1 MCRPQSAVST
11 PAGVRAPSQVVPLMP
26 GWRQDA
32 PWPPLLSLLACDFHV
47 GSGWCTGIYEEA
59 GHTEEGGGSRVNRA
73 ERDNCH
79 KIPWC
84 LNTALQWHL
93 NLEKLQPVTHLP
105 MILSLCLRTRHWL
118 PSHGGKRPPPQT
130 HTHTHARTQARLP
143 SPCPH
148 TSLAGARVHLKAS
161 VAAVP
166 WLDHVPSTLHLPSDM
181 TAQQGLPGPS
191 FSASPPPALGAPL
204 TFQRLPPP
212 HTLFWVHQCPHKPT
226 ATWNHVTPS
235 GERAFRCTRLG
246 QGHVEEGAC
255 KERGATDTGKVPC
268 GDGRPGAE
276 DAGTPRNGRSKGQVC
291 PQSPRTAREQ
301 GPGV

>member
-84 LNTALQWHL
+84 LNTALQRHL

-130 HTHTHARTQARLP
+130 HTHTHARTHTHTCAHAGTTSISMPPHQPGRRT
-143 SPCPH
+143 CPPQGLCG
-148 TSLAGARVHLKAS
+148 SCPLAGPRPLHTTPPLRHDCSARPA
-161 VAAVP
+161 
-166 WLDHVPSTLHLPSDM
+166 WTL
-181 TAQQGLPGPS
+181 
-191 FSASPPPALGAPL
+191 
-204 TFQRLPPP
+204 FQRLTTPCPRRSPNVSATTPTSHTVLGPPVSP
-212 HTLFWVHQCPHKPT
+212 QTHSHLEPCDPFWREGLQMYTV
-226 ATWNHVTPS
+226 
-235 GERAFRCTRLG
+235 RARSCGGGGLQRKR
-246 QGHVEEGAC
+246 GHRHREGA
-255 KERGATDTGKVPC
+255 VW
-268 GDGRPGAE
+268 
-276 DAGTPRNGRSKGQVC
+276 
-291 PQSPRTAREQ
+291 
-301 GPGV
+301 